1 MKLFV
6 QETRS
11 SLIKKYLFA
20 NNDVTMQ
27 WLPLSGKFVHKA
39 NGQPQPLG
47 IIDDVSEWSIVQT
60 ALGDILVTR
69 LLLAFFTANQT
80 VFLV

>member
-39 NGQPQPLG
+39 NGGCTQAVVIHPVNCACVAGVP
-47 IIDDVSEWSIVQT
+47 S
-60 ALGDILVTR
+60 TR
-69 LLLAFFTANQT
+69 SVHRGQ
-80 VFLV
+80 V